1 MDFTSKVRQNIAY
14 IRSELKELQ
23 RVSKGQIGTTFV
35 SIGNPE
41 FDTISYKLGK
51 TLIDAK
57 KDLPSAISTPR
68 KLFTIYLESKNRRSA
83 RIIEKKA
90 PAKRVEI
97 YKGAHFKT
105 MNDFLHSSSSDAYH
119 SDFNNINDFIKT
131 FGVNSGKKIVF
142 LEKNKIF
149 FENDESQ
156 TIYTSSKNFWKVN
169 EIVRDMLY
177 LNFTFDVSTNLDVVV
192 IISFFGAN
200 TEERLSYNML
210 PINKGLNLKIPENV
224 SYFSLGLRV
233 KGQGIVNFKN
243 VTANFKKNSCNAEKG
258 IVLDDGVSVIIPSY
272 KGERTVVDTLMSI
285 KNQKN
290 IDLSLIEVIVVVNG
304 ERDNTIDKVQNFSEN
319 NPELDINCSYIDKI
333 GASSARNYA
342 IAAATKKYTI
352 FCDDD
357 DLLSEEYIAALY
369 KTSSIDAIGFCR
381 IYDLTESD
389 QLIKQNTINN
399 KLLNSLE
406 RETEDLS
413 DFTSAITM
421 IASKILPTE
430 NLKKISFNEKLRS
443 GEDVVFFTKY
453 YSNYR
458 PRLIMSTN
466 ENAYYIRRLRDDS
479 VSRQQMSFDFNVE
492 QRLDVIKDL
501 TVLKKYSETERHS
514 FIDDKIRAQCG
525 FIVKYLQ
532 EYGYEYRNV
541 HLEIVKRQ
549 IEGFPYRYIQDR
561 LGYTSPE
568 LLVISYCHPP
578 FVDTSAVVTAKRVF
592 EFNQLCD
599 VMCAD
604 MSEVR
609 SINPELVK
617 IDQHLV
623 RDSFV
628 ISTPVTFGG
637 WEGIYDFCTSV
648 NLLTDK
654 NKKYK
659 KLYSRSFWPASH
671 FAALEYKR
679 KNPSVY
685 WIAEFSDP
693 VFFDI
698 EGNPRKA
705 DISQQWVEDLV
716 NEFKLSTALLEELNL
731 YVWCELIVYL
741 FADEVIFTCENQE
754 KLMLS
759 KFPHREKLVSAKA
772 VPNIKPHP
780 TLPTAFYESC
790 QTDYLLDNSKVNFA
804 YFGAFYKTRR
814 LDDLIEVIHLY
825 NDNNIVYKGTKP
837 PLVHIF
843 TEQVDEARDMIEN
856 EGLQEYFIINSYV
869 GYLEFLTISSS
880 MDVLIVND
888 AKAKGVFGFNPYL
901 PSKLSDYIN
910 SGSNIWAFCEEG
922 SALSTSK
929 KIDYKSRLGDI
940 ISASQAFQKLLNE
953 GDIL

>member
-14 IRSELKELQ
+14 IRSEFKELQ

-35 SIGNPE
+35 SIGDPE

-83 RIIEKKA
+83 RVIGKKA
-90 PAKRVEI
+90 SAKRVEI
-97 YKGAHFKT
+97 YKGVHFKT
-105 MNDFLHSSSSDAYH
+105 MNDFLHSSSDAYH

-149 FENDESQ
+149 FENDENQ
-156 TIYTSSKNFWKVN
+156 TIYTSSKHFWEVN
-169 EIVRDMLY
+169 EIASDMLY
-177 LNFTFDVSTNLDVVV
+177 LNFTFDVSSNLDVVV

-224 SYFSLGLRV
+224 SYFSLGMRV

-243 VTANFKKNSCNAEKG
+243 VTVNFKKNSCNAEKD

-272 KGERTVVDTLMSI
+272 KGERTVVDTLTSI

-319 NPELDINCSYIDKI
+319 NPELDINCIYIDKI

-443 GEDVVFFTKY
+443 GEDVVFFTEY

-458 PRLIMSTN
+458 PRLIMSPN
-466 ENAYYIRRLRDDS
+466 ENAYYIRRLRDNS

-501 TVLKKYSETERHS
+501 TVLKEYSETERHS

-532 EYGYEYRNV
+532 ENGNEYRNV

-549 IEGFPYRYIQDR
+549 VKCFPYRYMQDR

-578 FVDTSAVVTAKRVF
+578 FIDTSAVVAAKRVF

-604 MSEVR
+604 MSSVR
-609 SINPELVK
+609 NVNPELIK
-617 IDQHLV
+617 IDEHLV

-628 ISTPVTFGG
+628 ISTPITFGG
-637 WEGIYDFCTSV
+637 WKGVDDFCTSV
-648 NLLTDK
+648 DALTSK

-659 KLYSRSFWPASH
+659 KVYSRSFWPASH

-679 KNPSVY
+679 KNPTVH

-693 VFFDI
+693 VIFDI
-698 EGNPRKA
+698 EGNPRRS
-705 DISQQWVEDLV
+705 DISKQWVEHLV
-716 NEFKLSTALLEELNL
+716 NEFKLSSSLLEESNL

-741 FADEVIFTCENQE
+741 FADEIIFTCENQK

-780 TLPTAFYESC
+780 TLPTEFYESY
-790 QTDYLLDNSKVNFA
+790 QADYLLDNSKINFA

-814 LDDLIEVIHLY
+814 LDDLIEILKYY
-825 NDNNIVYKGTKP
+825 NVNKYKYDYLKK

-843 TEQVDEARDMIEN
+843 TEQIDSAYEMIKE
-856 EGLQEYFIINSYV
+856 EGLENYFIINSYV
-869 GYLEFLTISSS
+869 DYFEFLSISKK

-888 AKAKGVFGFNPYL
+888 AKAEEVFGVNPYL
-901 PSKLSDYIN
+901 PSKVSDYI
-910 SGSNIWAFCEEG
+910 GSNSAIWSFYEEG
-922 SALSTSK
+922 SALNRLEVTQYLT
-929 KIDYKSRLGDI
+929 KIGSNQGCETLFEI
-940 ISASQAFQKLLNE
+940 LN
-953 GDIL
+953 DF

>member
-14 IRSELKELQ
+14 IRSEFKELQ

-35 SIGNPE
+35 SIGDPE

-83 RIIEKKA
+83 RVIGKKA

-105 MNDFLHSSSSDAYH
+105 MNDFLHSSSSDAYN

-177 LNFTFDVSTNLDVVV
+177 LNFTFDVSSNLDVVV

-272 KGERTVVDTLMSI
+272 KGERTVVDTLTSI

-430 NLKKISFNEKLRS
+430 NLRKISFNEKLRS

-458 PRLIMSTN
+458 PRLIMSSN
-466 ENAYYIRRLRDDS
+466 ENAYYIRRLRDNS

-532 EYGYEYRNV
+532 ENENEYRNV

-549 IEGFPYRYIQDR
+549 IKCFPYRYMQDR

-578 FVDTSAVVTAKRVF
+578 FVDTSAVVAAKRVF

-604 MSEVR
+604 MSSVR
-609 SINPELVK
+609 NVNPELIK
-617 IDQHLV
+617 IDEHLV

-628 ISTPVTFGG
+628 ISTPITFGG
-637 WEGIYDFCTSV
+637 WKGVDDFCTSV
-648 NLLTDK
+648 DALTSK
-654 NKKYK
+654 NEKYK
-659 KLYSRSFWPASH
+659 KVYSRSFWPASH

-679 KNPSVY
+679 KNPTVH

-693 VFFDI
+693 VIFDI
-698 EGNPRKA
+698 EGHPRKS
-705 DISQQWVEDLV
+705 DISKQWVEHLI
-716 NEFKLSTALLEELNL
+716 NEFKLSSSLLEESNL

-741 FADEVIFTCENQE
+741 FADEIIFTCENQK

-780 TLPTAFYESC
+780 TLPTEFYESC
-790 QTDYLLDNSKVNFA
+790 QADYSLDNSKINFA

-814 LDDLIEVIHLY
+814 LDDLIKILKYY
-825 NDNNIVYKGTKP
+825 NVNKYKYDYLKK

-843 TEQVDEARDMIEN
+843 TEQTDSAYEMIKE
-856 EGLQEYFIINSYV
+856 EGLENYFIINPYV
-869 GYLEFLTISSS
+869 NYFEFLSISKK

-888 AKAKGVFGFNPYL
+888 AKAEEVFGVNPYL
-901 PSKLSDYIN
+901 PSKVSDYI
-910 SGSNIWAFCEEG
+910 GSNSAIWSFYEEG
-922 SALSTSK
+922 SALNRLEVTQYLT
-929 KIDYKSRLGDI
+929 KIGSNQDYETLFEI
-940 ISASQAFQKLLNE
+940 LN
-953 GDIL
+953 DF